1 MLCLRK
7 ENKMSVMRRYQHT
20 ISLNEEEETKF
31 KSIAKK
37 GFTAVETFRK
47 GLEIAL
53 KDKGQE

>member
-1 MLCLRK
+1 
-7 ENKMSVMRRYQHT
+7 MSVMRRYQHT